1 MTALRFAGSAV
12 LMLAFI
18 RVERGRTH
26 PMIDLTLFR
35 QARFVGAVL
44 AMFGYAA
51 CAQVMMTFLPLYL
64 QNAFAF
70 SAVAAGLGMLP
81 FAMAMIAGP
90 YIGRALS
97 TRVRSGA
104 LLSLGLTLI
113 GVGNLLTAIVAG
125 AGHYGLVAI
134 GMVVTGCGAGVLN
147 GDTQKA
153 IVACVPPERTGM
165 ASGISTT
172 TRFTAIVTSVGVLG
186 AVLASRTRSA
196 FDATPVVTAAGSH
209 HFDSTFMSRVLAGD
223 VASAT
228 ANLSDAMRMVVS
240 EAARASFAS
249 GFGAALDVA
258 GVIALVI
265 AVGVWVLVTP
275 REAKVARGL

>member
-1 MTALRFAGSAV
+1 
-12 LMLAFI
+12 
-18 RVERGRTH
+18 
-26 PMIDLTLFR
+26 
-35 QARFVGAVL
+35 
-44 AMFGYAA
+44 
-51 CAQVMMTFLPLYL
+51 
-64 QNAFAF
+64 
-70 SAVAAGLGMLP
+70 
-81 FAMAMIAGP
+81 
-90 YIGRALS
+90 
-97 TRVRSGA
+97 
-104 LLSLGLTLI
+104 LTLI

-196 FDATPVVTAAGSH
+196 FDATPVVTAAGGH

-265 AVGVWVLVTP
+265 AIGVWVLVTP